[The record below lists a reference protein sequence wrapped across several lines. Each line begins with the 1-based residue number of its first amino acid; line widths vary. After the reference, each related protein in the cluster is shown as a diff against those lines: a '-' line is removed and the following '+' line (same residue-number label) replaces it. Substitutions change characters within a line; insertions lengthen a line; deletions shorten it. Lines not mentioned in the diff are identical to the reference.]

1 MKNMFYKIIGSY
13 LLALASLP
21 SRSLAADITGADTVI
36 SRPVGVGILPGSG
49 NEGADIQ
56 SSILFTK
63 IIPFLIT
70 WGINLAIGLSVIVLI
85 FGGYLF
91 LTAFGNEER
100 HERGVK
106 TIIYAAIG
114 LIIALTAY
122 GIVTIITR
130 LEFS

>member
-1 MKNMFYKIIGSY
+1 MKNFFYSILGVM
-13 LLALASLP
+13 LLASAQPTLAQNFN
-21 SRSLAADITGADTVI
+21 AGDAVI
-36 SRPVGVGILPGSG
+36 SRPVGVGLLPGSG
-49 NEGADIQ
+49 NEGADIE

-100 HERGVK
+100 HERGLK
-106 TIIYAAIG
+106 TIMYAVIG
-114 LIIALTAY
+114 LVIALTAY

-130 LEFS
+130 LQFS